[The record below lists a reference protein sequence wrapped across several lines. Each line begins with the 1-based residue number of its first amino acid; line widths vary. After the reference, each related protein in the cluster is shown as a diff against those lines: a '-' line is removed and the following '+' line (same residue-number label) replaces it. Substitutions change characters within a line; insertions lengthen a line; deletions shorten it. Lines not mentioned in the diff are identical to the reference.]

1 MVFPHHL
8 PSGVPSR
15 CFYRFFSQSSS
26 FLELSSFTRRLFKLP
41 TPPPPASVNHSD
53 LQSFLSYAEN
63 TGLPVD
69 STTYVGTH
77 YEYTVLWR
85 LRCLALNLYRVG
97 GRDDAGIDLVGTW
110 HLPQREHPLRVV
122 VQCKALKTKLGP
134 NLVRE
139 LEGAYRYSPIGWRTA
154 DKLGI
159 LVSPREATKGVRNTI
174 SRSSYPLF
182 WITMEQDGAIRQ
194 ALWNERAEALG
205 LGGLGTE
212 TRYEENPRNPAKQ
225 EIVLTWENDQLHD
238 MDQVEKELAWQEA
251 EWLARWGCKDLSEAR
266 KSEVLEML
274 ETSTPDLARPGK
286 MEDIDHTTFL
296 TRKEEFLAQL
306 KEKSSKQE

>member
-1 MVFPHHL
+1 MVFPYHL
-8 PSGVPSR
+8 PGVHSR
-15 CFYRFFSQSSS
+15 CFYRSFSQSPSL
-26 FLELSSFTRRLFKLP
+26 LELSSFSRRLFKLP
-41 TPPPPASVNHSD
+41 TPPPPASVNHND
-53 LQSFLSYAEN
+53 LQSFLSYAEK
-63 TGLPVD
+63 TGLPSD

-77 YEYTVLWR
+77 YEYMVLWR

-110 HLPQREHPLRVV
+110 HLPRRENALRVV

-139 LEGAYRYSPIGWRTA
+139 LEGAYRYSPVGWRTT

-182 WITMEQDGAIRQ
+182 WITMEQDGVIRQ
-194 ALWNERAEALG
+194 ALWNERAEALA

-212 TRYEENPRNPAKQ
+212 TRYEVNSGSPAKK
-225 EIVLTWENDQLHD
+225 EIVLTWEDEELHD
-238 MDQVEKELAWQEA
+238 MDQVEEELARQEA
-251 EWLARWGCKDLSEAR
+251 EWLARWGCENQTEAR
-266 KSEVLEML
+266 KFEVLEML
-274 ETSTPDLARPGK
+274 ETSVPDLGRIEGERRASGSA
-286 MEDIDHTTFL
+286 EG
-296 TRKEEFLAQL
+296 
-306 KEKSSKQE
+306 EKL